1 MRNKA
6 DGLVYSTERTLEEFG
21 ENIDED
27 EQQSIKAVLEA
38 TRQAMKAEDLE
49 ALREAVDELS
59 GLTYQMTERLYA
71 VLGGESE

>member
-1 MRNKA
+1 
-6 DGLVYSTERTLEEFG
+6 
-21 ENIDED
+21 
-27 EQQSIKAVLEA
+27 
-38 TRQAMKAEDLE
+38 MKAEDLE